1 MKYLVIEDNV
11 EINKA
16 VCEILNKIGNCT
28 SAFNGDDGF
37 TLASTNS
44 YDLII
49 LDLNLPC
56 LDGMDLLKALKKQST
71 TPLIILSARSDVESR
86 VRGLELGAD
95 DYIVKPFDIDV
106 FLLRVQN
113 VLNSYYKNS
122 GTDCYNSKGLEVD
135 YQNRTVFV
143 HGEKIKIAKKL
154 FDILEYFTINKGIII
169 PKEQLFFRIWGV
181 ESDTIFT
188 VTEVYVSQL
197 RKLLEASGLSPRIVT
212 IKNMGYIW
220 REDE

>member
-16 VCEILNKIGNCT
+16 VCEILNKIGSCT

-49 LDLNLPC
+49 LDLNLPM
-56 LDGMDLLKALKKQST
+56 LDGMDLLKALKKNSP
-71 TPLIILSARSDVESR
+71 TPLIILSARGDVESR
-86 VRGLELGAD
+86 VTGLELGAD

-106 FLLRVQN
+106 FLVRVQN
-113 VLNSYYKNS
+113 VLNTYYKNTGIDS
-122 GTDCYNSKGLEVD
+122 YCADGLVVD
-135 YQNRTVFV
+135 YK
-143 HGEKIKIAKKL
+143 EKKVTIQGKAIKLSKKL

-181 ESDTIFT
+181 ESDTIYT

-212 IKNMGYIW
+212 IKNMGYMW
-220 REDE
+220 RENE